1 MAVQAPVL
9 KGLILAGGHSKRMG
23 MDKALINYHGVPQY
37 QYLHDLMHQFT
48 AEVFISCRPGQVFDT
63 NIPRI
68 EDQFENLG
76 PIAGVLSAF
85 KTDATCAWWVIAC
98 DLPYVDESSI
108 SFLLANRD
116 ASKEATF
123 YIDPETLFPEPLL
136 TIFEPMIYPDLL
148 RAHQAGQSSL
158 NRILLNC
165 KGKRVKPKDGR
176 ILRSINT
183 KEEAEG
189 FRRLK

>member
-1 MAVQAPVL
+1 MAIQAPVL

-37 QYLHDLMHQFT
+37 QYLHDLMHQFVE
-48 AEVFISCRPGQVFDT
+48 EVFISCRPGQVFDT

-116 ASKEATF
+116 ASREATF

>member
-1 MAVQAPVL
+1 MAVPAPVL
-9 KGLILAGGHSKRMG
+9 KGLILAGGYSKRMG
-23 MDKALINYHGVPQY
+23 MDKALIDYHGIPQY
-37 QYLHDLMHQFT
+37 QYLYDLMHQFIP
-48 AEVFISCRPGQVFDT
+48 EVFLSCRHEQVFES

-68 EDQFENLG
+68 EDQYENLG
-76 PIAGVLSAF
+76 PLAGVLSAF
-85 KTDATCAWWVIAC
+85 KTDKTCAWWVIAC
-98 DLPYVDESSI
+98 DLPYVDTASI

-116 ASKEATF
+116 AMREATF

-148 RAHQAGQSSL
+148 RAQQAGHSSI
-158 NRILLNC
+158 NRVLLNC
-165 KGKRVKPKDGR
+165 KGKRVKPQDPR

-189 FRRLK
+189 FKRIK

>member
-1 MAVQAPVL
+1 MAVQAPIL

-37 QYLHDLMHQFT
+37 QYLNDLLHQFT
-48 AEVFISCRPGQVFDT
+48 SEVFLSCRPEQLFDT

-68 EDQFENLG
+68 EDQYENLG

-85 KTDATCAWWVIAC
+85 KTDAACAWWVIAC

-116 ASKEATF
+116 PSREATF

-165 KGKRVKPKDGR
+165 KGKRVKPQDAR